1 MARSGPL
8 LTEATVAGLG
18 GAGRL
23 AESLAGVSERV
34 ERTIT
39 VERIVFG

>member
-1 MARSGPL
+1 MTGR
-8 LTEATVAGLG
+8 
-18 GAGRL
+18 GRL